1 MTNALMRGLM
11 IRLLDIVFS
20 LCGLLLLLPLLLV
33 LLCVGYADNGSPLFI
48 QTRVG
53 RNMRP
58 FSLIKFRTMRVDTAD
73 VPTHLVSSSAVTEYG
88 AFLRRTKL
96 DELPQLINVFIGD
109 MSLVGPRPGLFNQVE
124 LTEAR
129 QVLNVFAVR
138 PGVTGLAQING
149 IDMSTPELLA
159 TKDSEMIRTL
169 NIRIYLKLIGLTVIG
184 KGQGDRVK

>member
-1 MTNALMRGLM
+1 MAFMIMRDLM

-20 LCGLLLLLPLLLV
+20 LCGLLLLLPLFLV
-33 LLCVGYADNGSPLFI
+33 LFCIGYLDNGSPLFI

-53 RNMRP
+53 RNMKP

-73 VPTHLVSSSAVTEYG
+73 LPTHLVSSSAITKYG

-96 DELPQLINVFIGD
+96 DELPQLINVLIGD

-159 TKDSEMIRTL
+159 TKDSEMIRIL
-169 NIRIYLKLIGLTVIG
+169 NIKIYLKLIGLTILG
-184 KGQGDRVK
+184 KGQGDRVR